1 MVDNSYSMDAIER
14 IESMIDYGCKVLNVE
29 ESDEYIYISIT
40 KGIDISKGKVDV
52 LAHKEKYSKTDDIMK
67 FLKSDKFIE
76 SKFEPK
82 TRGIILV
89 DIVGYSKFEII
100 AQSAI
105 LTLLKRAI
113 KQNIFSI
120 EIGLPFD
127 PVEQIVPT
135 GDGCYIITSEEVAER
150 AHRIAM
156 AVPTFLHVTQN
167 QILCHEFERNHKEG
181 DRIEVRV
188 GCEIGECDFFYD
200 LSGNRNCYGEALNE
214 AARIATYGQKAAENQ
229 FPTESTGGTV
239 FFGVKAYESA
249 KPTLDYLNSSLNLD
263 VQVVDLG
270 DVVDKHGKSRKILWV
285 KNLNK
290 YSALQLYNIQE
301 YIDKGWIKR

>member
-1 MVDNSYSMDAIER
+1 MVDKSYSMDAIER

-40 KGIDISKGKVDV
+40 KGIDISRGKVDV

-120 EIGLPFD
+120 EIGGL
-127 PVEQIVPT
+127 
-135 GDGCYIITSEEVAER
+135 
-150 AHRIAM
+150 
-156 AVPTFLHVTQN
+156 
-167 QILCHEFERNHKEG
+167 
-181 DRIEVRV
+181 
-188 GCEIGECDFFYD
+188 
-200 LSGNRNCYGEALNE
+200 
-214 AARIATYGQKAAENQ
+214 
-229 FPTESTGGTV
+229 
-239 FFGVKAYESA
+239 
-249 KPTLDYLNSSLNLD
+249 
-263 VQVVDLG
+263 
-270 DVVDKHGKSRKILWV
+270 
-285 KNLNK
+285 
-290 YSALQLYNIQE
+290 
-301 YIDKGWIKR
+301 